1 MRWQPP
7 IRRQSLQCSRTV
19 KKMEETILLSDSRE
33 DLIYAAK
40 LIKSGRVVGVPT
52 ETVYGL
58 GADALNPDAVK
69 AVFTAKGRPA
79 DNPLIVHICSITTV
93 KILAHDIPKLFYR
106 LAEKFWPGPLTMI
119 VPKNK
124 IVPYETSGGLETV
137 GIRMPSHPVMRELI
151 ALSGPIAAPSAN
163 ISGYPSPTAAQHVL
177 NDMNGKIPAV
187 IDGGVCNFGVESTV
201 ICFDDNETVRILRP
215 GSVTMEMLEKAVDNV
230 IIDNA
235 IINDIQDGQK
245 AMSPGMK
252 YKHYSP
258 AADVVIVEGD
268 IESFCRFVGENNA
281 GGCFCL
287 VPDGDCRYSI
297 PCRYLTYGA
306 DSRQQAHNLFARLR
320 ELDEIG
326 VSKVFVRPPSK
337 DGEGLAVYNR
347 LLRAAGFEVI
357 SL

>member
-1 MRWQPP
+1 MR
-7 IRRQSLQCSRTV
+7 
-19 KKMEETILLSDSRE
+19 KMEETRLLTDSRE
-33 DLIYAAK
+33 DLIYAAN
-40 LIKSGRVVGVPT
+40 LIKNGKVVGIPT

-58 GADALNPDAVK
+58 GADASNPEAVK
-69 AVFTAKGRPA
+69 AVFAAKGRPA

-93 KILAHDIPKLFYR
+93 KILAHDVPGLFYR
-106 LAEKFWPGPLTMI
+106 LAERFWPGPLTMI

-124 IVPYETSGGLETV
+124 TVPYETSGGLETV

-151 ALSGPIAAPSAN
+151 AMSGPIAAPSAN
-163 ISGYPSPTAAQHVL
+163 ISGYPSPTTAQHVL
-177 NDMNGKIPAV
+177 KDMNGKIPAI

-201 ICFDDNETVRILRP
+201 ICFDDSDTVRILRP
-215 GSVTMEMLEKAVDNV
+215 GSITKEMLEEVAVNV
-230 IIDNA
+230 VVDSA

-258 AADVVIVEGD
+258 AADVVIVDGD
-268 IESFCRFVGENNA
+268 IESFCRFVGENNSD
-281 GGCFCL
+281 GCFCL
-287 VPDGDCRYSI
+287 VPDGDSRYDI
-297 PCRYLTYGA
+297 PCRYQTYGA

-320 ELDEIG
+320 ELDEMG
-326 VSKVFVRPPSK
+326 VKKVFVRPPSK
-337 DGEGLAVYNR
+337 DGVGLAVYNR